1 MVRVAGRG
9 DLVVGRN
16 DLDRFVMTRPAP
28 KPDERNERAML
39 AKAASGWP
47 GARAYQAEVYRRTHE
62 QLRKELGR

>member
-1 MVRVAGRG
+1 MALR
-9 DLVVGRN
+9 RN
-16 DLDRFVMTRPAP
+16 DLGNSSMTQPAP
-28 KPDERNERAML
+28 KPDERNERNERAML